1 MGITRPLVML
11 GRLTAK
17 ASTVF
22 RDRLLLALLGLGCL
36 VVALP
41 LTQSPLVPITDLGSH
56 VGLAS
61 QLPRLLL
68 LDDTAWQYYRL
79 NPVPGQN
86 LTVYVVIGLLSSLF
100 GSLFAA
106 KAIVFV
112 ALVAPTFG
120 LMRLATALGRSPRI
134 ALWALA
140 LAWDF
145 NLSIG
150 FLAVN
155 IGTGVAAWYL
165 GALLDRYRRG
175 AKLDTDLGLI
185 ALGLLVGFTHVQAAL
200 LVLACSVALALAE
213 ISRGLRF
220 RKVVPLVGLGLVPV
234 LTLVPW
240 VVRWFSRSPSPPAL
254 PDLGTFPDIATRA
267 AQLFLATLDVANVAW
282 ARNFGGAVYL
292 LLLLL
297 PLVYAIVFPGGDLAR
312 RRSLAVY
319 LAVWVLYLT
328 LPDRIYWPTEHVLV
342 EQRYAVAVLAFGLT
356 MVPGKFVG
364 RQVLLLLPGLVGILL
379 TSSVAVWQARQF
391 RPYGESF
398 LSILG
403 SVKPNSRISPVLWQ
417 LGTPESVRFTLSHVP
432 SYLVAEKGGYS
443 PHLFRGAALP
453 VELREQ
459 KELKGVSPFEPGA
472 FQSLV
477 HARGYDYVL
486 VQGER
491 PWTPP
496 PRKPTDEANARVPE
510 RPGPPQY
517 LSNARGLVVRLETR
531 AGPWQLYV
539 VEEDA
544 GANGPR

>member
-1 MGITRPLVML
+1 MGITRTLLML
-11 GRLTAK
+11 GRLTEK
-17 ASTVF
+17 ASAIF
-22 RDRLLLALLGLGCL
+22 QDRLLIALLGLGCII
-36 VVALP
+36 VALP

-86 LTVYVVIGLLSSLF
+86 LTVYVYLGLLCSLF
-100 GSLFAA
+100 GALFAA
-106 KAIVFV
+106 KVVVFT
-112 ALVAPTFG
+112 ALVAPTLG
-120 LMRLATALGRSPRI
+120 LMRLASALGRSPRI

-140 LAWDF
+140 LGWDF

-175 AKLDTDLGLI
+175 LRLDTDYGLVL
-185 ALGLLVGFTHVQAAL
+185 LGLLVGFTHVQAAL
-200 LVLACSVALALAE
+200 LVFAGSIGLVVAE
-213 ISRGLRF
+213 ISRGRSLR
-220 RKVVPLVGLGLVPV
+220 RSVGLAAFGALPLLV
-234 LTLVPW
+234 LVPW
-240 VVRWFSRSPSPPAL
+240 VVRWFSRSPAPPAL
-254 PDLGTFPDIATRA
+254 SELGTFPDIATRA
-267 AQLFLATLDVANVAW
+267 SQLFLATLDVANVAW
-282 ARNFGGAVYL
+282 ARNFGGIVYL
-292 LLLLL
+292 IVLLL
-297 PLVYAIVFPGGDLAR
+297 PLLYALAFPGGDLAR
-312 RRSLAVY
+312 RRSLALY

-342 EQRYAVAVLAFGLT
+342 EQRYAVAVLAFGLM
-356 MVPGKFVG
+356 MVPGKFAG

-379 TSSVAVWQARQF
+379 TSSVALWQARQF

-403 SVKPNSRISPVLWQ
+403 SVAPNKRISPVLWQ

-453 VELREQ
+453 VELRDH
-459 KELKGVSPFEPGA
+459 KDLKGVSPFEPSA
-472 FQSLV
+472 FQPLV
-477 HARGYDYVL
+477 HAHGYDYVL

-496 PRKPTDEANARVPE
+496 PKKPTDQPNAPPPE
-510 RPGPPQY
+510 RPGVPEY
-517 LSNARGLVVRLETR
+517 LARARGLVVRLETR
-531 AGPWQLYV
+531 SGPWALYV
-539 VEEDA
+539 VEENA
-544 GANGPR
+544 AAKSRH